1 MNSFEISPETAGQEP
16 PFVSAQP
23 NEQPLRPSDAEPP
36 HSANVSNNAPATPTT
51 TTRPTLRLQINA
63 DGTLRHSRNRRE
75 GHRHHHHTINI
86 PISNRQQ
93 VHFHR
98 MNPPT
103 ILPPLEAQPVPN
115 QSNGYDDDAE
125 NATTTTN
132 DTTSQHKEAS
142 INNMKKLE
150 CAICF
155 EYMDIPVG
163 CGNCQTR
170 FCRPCL
176 ERVLRQELSNRS
188 PQSTDPPN
196 SARCP
201 HCRSF
206 FTRQDIKI
214 DNELAQEI
222 AECLETVTCP
232 FKGCNTELQI
242 GLLKEHERSCQYIR
256 MRCKYAEW
264 GCAWVGKKMDLQ
276 HHEQHICEFKAGL
289 GKLVEKFRQSE
300 ERSNH
305 ILQHHQMQL
314 AASSRMMAM
323 QSRQLMMIRARNA
336 GNVFDSLELAYQA
349 CCFPGRLYASRELW
363 GSMLTGE
370 GQRSLVCNVLLLAP
384 MLVSVFHVAF
394 QGVQL
399 LPQLLHTLTEK
410 EQHEGGTSFYDILD
424 FVLVSIITGLLGI
437 LCTACFFIDNKS
449 PSEWTLF
456 SVGGIIT
463 GQPLLRDVAACCV
476 ATAVFSTM
484 EFYGFLRGTL
494 MWSFTVVVSIFFSS
508 FVATTME
515 KLSGAKNV
523 LKNARAWPVVVFGL
537 RYGCLAYSSDFLS
550 CVTAVVLWRILGSF
564 SNLPSLFVVDDSE
577 CFISHWNGS
586 FLGIGAVAL
595 AAINA
600 ALMANEPTS
609 FGPLIGFAR
618 AHFAY
623 GCICLQINVWHGIG
637 CKLAVANYE
646 RKNSI
651 MRDESSSSSLPTQ
664 RPTPIGSSVVGLCS
678 FLMLVVAFA

>member
-1 MNSFEISPETAGQEP
+1 
-16 PFVSAQP
+16 
-23 NEQPLRPSDAEPP
+23 
-36 HSANVSNNAPATPTT
+36 
-51 TTRPTLRLQINA
+51 LQ
-63 DGTLRHSRNRRE
+63 
-75 GHRHHHHTINI
+75 
-86 PISNRQQ
+86 
-93 VHFHR
+93 
-98 MNPPT
+98 
-103 ILPPLEAQPVPN
+103 
-115 QSNGYDDDAE
+115 
-125 NATTTTN
+125 
-132 DTTSQHKEAS
+132 
-142 INNMKKLE
+142 
-150 CAICF
+150 
-155 EYMDIPVG
+155 
-163 CGNCQTR
+163 
-170 FCRPCL
+170 
-176 ERVLRQELSNRS
+176 
-188 PQSTDPPN
+188 
-196 SARCP
+196 
-201 HCRSF
+201 
-206 FTRQDIKI
+206 
-214 DNELAQEI
+214 
-222 AECLETVTCP
+222 
-232 FKGCNTELQI
+232 
-242 GLLKEHERSCQYIR
+242 
-256 MRCKYAEW
+256 
-264 GCAWVGKKMDLQ
+264 
-276 HHEQHICEFKAGL
+276 
-289 GKLVEKFRQSE
+289 
-300 ERSNH
+300 
-305 ILQHHQMQL
+305 
-314 AASSRMMAM
+314 
-323 QSRQLMMIRARNA
+323 
-336 GNVFDSLELAYQA
+336 
-349 CCFPGRLYASRELW
+349 
-363 GSMLTGE
+363 
-370 GQRSLVCNVLLLAP
+370 
-384 MLVSVFHVAF
+384 VAF

-437 LCTACFFIDNKS
+437 LCTACFFIDSKS

-564 SNLPSLFVVDDSE
+564 SNLPSLFIVDDSE

-600 ALMANEPTS
+600 SLMANEPTS